1 MGVMLLPVEVG
12 EKRKFRTYGSYLVA
26 KKRKGSQQKYC
37 NPLKLLARPAGLEP
51 ATHGLEGRW
60 SFANP
65 AEFLYYLTHI
75 FL

>member
-1 MGVMLLPVEVG
+1 MGVVLLPIEVG
-12 EKRKFRTYGSYLVA
+12 KKRKIRAPGSYLVA
-26 KKRKGSQQKYC
+26 KKWKRLQRKYC
-37 NPLKLLARPAGLEP
+37 NHLKLLARPAGLEP

>member
-1 MGVMLLPVEVG
+1 MNILLSVG
-12 EKRKFRTYGSYLVA
+12 QSVGLIYPTIKKAPRLSRK
-26 KKRKGSQQKYC
+26 C
-37 NPLKLLARPAGLEP
+37 LKLLARPAGLEP
-51 ATHGLEGRW
+51 ASHGLEGRW